1 MFYDIVPP
9 IIGVKDLQSEHCC
22 KLNVTT
28 RLRKWALTQPVFAVT
43 FAIFFPGQTT
53 YPAAE
58 SNFPLGLI
66 STVSDFFRANN
77 IYVRK

>member
-9 IIGVKDLQSEHCC
+9 VIGVKDLQSEHCC
-22 KLNVTT
+22 KLNVII
-28 RLRKWALTQPVFAVT
+28 RLRKRALTLPVLGVT
-43 FAIFFPGQTT
+43 LAIFFPGQTP

-66 STVSDFFRANN
+66 STVADFFRANN
-77 IYVRK
+77 IYVHK

>member
-9 IIGVKDLQSEHCC
+9 IIGVKDLQSEHYC

-28 RLRKWALTQPVFAVT
+28 KHAAVFGVT
-43 FAIFFPGQTT
+43 VAICFPGQIT

-66 STVSDFFRANN
+66 STVADFFRANN

>member
-28 RLRKWALTQPVFAVT
+28 RLRKRALTLPVFGVT
-43 FAIFFPGQTT
+43 LAIFFPGQIT

-66 STVSDFFRANN
+66 STVADFFCANN